1 MFFSQTAILFL
12 LFLLFQSETA
22 ARTVFP
28 NFLKAKQ
35 HEGLMFFVPC
45 DPFEVMFDIII
56 FSLAF
61 VSCVVEVFLL
71 HNSFFLLLFFF
82 DVLFTAVFKRKF
94 MYLYFCEK
102 KRFPLP
108 LRKDFNS
115 SPCRLQIFYLNLLSS
130 SYRPEALS
138 CLPSQWGGQEDG
150 QETETIST
158 FKKKNP
164 WSALKVFHKA
174 HVTLQKM

>member
-1 MFFSQTAILFL
+1 MYPIFFSQTAILFL

-28 NFLKAKQ
+28 NFLKVKQ

-45 DPFEVMFDIII
+45 DPFEVMFDII
-56 FSLAF
+56 FFRSLLSR
-61 VSCVVEVFLL
+61 VSLR
-71 HNSFFLLLFFF
+71 SFCCTILCFFFFFF
-82 DVLFTAVFKRKF
+82 DVLFTAVFKRNF

-115 SPCRLQIFYLNLLSS
+115 STCRLQIFYLNFLS

-138 CLPSQWGGQEDG
+138 CLPSQWGGHEDG

-158 FKKKNP
+158 FFKKKIRDQ
-164 WSALKVFHKA
+164 H
-174 HVTLQKM
+174 